1 MVYIVDMDLHIYK
14 HYLGL
19 NSTYCIQNKQ
29 LYKYYGNPKNVGKVY
44 K

>member
-29 LYKYYGNPKNVGKVY
+29 PYKYHGESQKCKRGI
-44 K
+44 